1 MILNPCVTTQECLQH
16 ILITQVIEKDTVSC
30 GLFALYSNTALVT
43 EQNASFVKVC
53 RVNKVFK

>member
-30 GLFALYSNTALVT
+30 GLLAVYSNTALVT

-53 RVNKVFK
+53 HVNKMFK